1 MPRSFAWR
9 MALGAAGVML
19 LVSLG
24 TAGWV
29 WWRAGHSLRAQLD
42 IALAAEAESLLRDL
56 EPYGLQGLAEQVELY
71 RRRRGPVLALLQT
84 ASGQPIAG
92 ALPTAPPFLR
102 GYATLTP
109 AGRSLRALGVV
120 LPGGV
125 NLIVAG
131 DLAGV
136 EQAAAALA
144 SSPPIA
150 ALAAGG
156 LALLLGLFA
165 ARRLETRLAQAGTA
179 ARAIMDGDL
188 TRRLPGDAEGDEFD
202 RLGATINL
210 LLGRIEALVAAQRQ
224 VTDDIAHDLRTPLSH
239 LRQRLEGAAA
249 AAREADADQ
258 AMIEAA
264 IGDLDEVLASF
275 AALLR
280 ISRVESGAGRREFA
294 PVDLSSLASGM
305 AETYAAVA
313 EEAGRSLEAQIAP
326 GVTVQGDAA
335 LLRQALANLLDNA
348 MTHGAGVV
356 RLRLSHGGALMVG
369 DDGPCIPEGERAA
382 ALRRFHRLES
392 AQGRPGSGLGLALV
406 AATAR
411 LHGARLALAG
421 DKGLEVRLEF

>member
-9 MALGAAGVML
+9 VAAAAAAAML
-19 LVSLG
+19 LVSLA

-29 WWRAGHSLRAQLD
+29 WWQAESSLRAQLD
-42 IALAAEAESLLRDL
+42 RALAAEAESLLRDL
-56 EPYGLQGLAEQVELY
+56 EPYGMQGLAEQVELT

-84 ASGQPIAG
+84 AMGQPIAG
-92 ALPTAPPFLR
+92 ALPGAPPFLR
-102 GYATLTP
+102 GYATLE
-109 AGRSLRALGVV
+109 AGPRSMRALGVV

-131 DLAGV
+131 DLAAV

-144 SSPPIA
+144 RSPPIA
-150 ALAAGG
+150 ALVAAA
-156 LALLLGLFA
+156 LALLLGLLA
-165 ARRLETRLAQAGTA
+165 ARRLEARLAQAGHA

-188 TRRLPGDAEGDEFD
+188 TRRLPGNAEGDEFD

-224 VTDDIAHDLRTPLSH
+224 VTDDIAHDLRTPLFH
-239 LRQRLEGAAA
+239 LRQRLEGASASDPA
-249 AAREADADQ
+249 F
-258 AMIEAA
+258 IEAA
-264 IGDLDEVLASF
+264 LRDLDQVLASF

-280 ISRVESGAGRREFA
+280 ISRVESGAGRRDFA
-294 PVDLSSLASGM
+294 AVDLSALATAM

-313 EEAGRSLEAQIAP
+313 EEAGRTLEARIAP
-326 GVTVQGDAA
+326 GVIVQGDAA

-348 MTHGAGVV
+348 MIHGAGVV

-369 DDGPCIPEGERAA
+369 DDGPGIPQGEREAV
-382 ALRRFHRLES
+382 LRRFHRLE
-392 AQGRPGSGLGLALV
+392 AAHGRPGSGLGLALV

-411 LHGARLALAG
+411 MHGARLVLG
-421 DKGLEVRLEF
+421 GERGLEVRLEF